1 LWKEQGS
8 VEHQEPLHIGAALFL
23 SCGGKNMEKPQIQFI
38 NTLYETLF
46 FIEDG
51 DEIEIDIDG
60 GTISYTCR
68 YIDECH
74 AQIGGR
80 VYHIREFAEM
90 MERNARTYRP
100 VKCKEDGY
108 A

>member
-1 LWKEQGS
+1 LKIRAAPYWGGFIFVLWRKQ
-8 VEHQEPLHIGAALFL
+8 
-23 SCGGKNMEKPQIQFI
+23 NMKKPQIQFI
-38 NTLYETLF
+38 NSLYETLF

-51 DEIEIDIDG
+51 DEVEVDIDG
-60 GTISYTCR
+60 GKIYYTCR

-90 MERNARTYRP
+90 MERNLRTYRP
-100 VKCKEDGY
+100 AKNKEDDN